1 MHDKFS
7 CETTCING
15 RKSAKKERSV
25 SYCRISYAKKSI
37 FGNLIPWF
45 ENTQEKG
52 EALSSHKI
60 VFKWIDLFFQTV
72 FTWHFVCVASVQFIG
87 GKKSYILCVSKVYF
101 QG

>member
-25 SYCRISYAKKSI
+25 SYCRISYAKQSI
-37 FGNLIPWF
+37 FGNLIPQF

-60 VFKWIDLFFQTV
+60 VFNEQI
-72 FTWHFVCVASVQFIG
+72 
-87 GKKSYILCVSKVYF
+87 
-101 QG
+101 